1 MTLSGPRLR
10 FMSSILKHQF
20 LVAGCRTGLSV
31 SFWVALWVT
40 LWVALFLGL
49 SAGVAPAYAAGNVGS
64 GLIGNTV
71 VLTGPA
77 GTTQIFY
84 RDRDTLVI
92 LMPDGKKRRG
102 WWRVKGRSICTRTSD
117 APENCT
123 PPIDIPPVAGAA
135 GTIISAADDITGQ
148 HNPAS
153 DIQWEVKKGRA
164 F

>member
-1 MTLSGPRLR
+1 
-10 FMSSILKHQF
+10 MSSILKHVF
-20 LVAGCRTGLSV
+20 LVAGCMTGFL
-31 SFWVALWVT
+31 AGLW
-40 LWVALFLGL
+40 L
-49 SAGVAPAYAAGNVGS
+49 APQPAFAAGNVGS
-64 GLIGNTV
+64 GLVGNTV

-84 RDRDTLVI
+84 RDSDNLVI

-135 GTIISAADDITGQ
+135 GTIISANDDITGQ

-153 DIQWEVKKGRA
+153 DIHWEVKKGRA